1 METAFGSPRATSRKS
16 RLRFGA
22 TDRSSWAEEVG
33 HVSSAWPLGSR
44 TRTTE
49 CHASRGNPLD
59 NASTE
64 ATIVSGRIE
73 DYGIIG
79 DTHTAALVGVDGSID
94 WLCLP
99 RFDSPAC
106 FASLL
111 GDNGHGCWRI
121 APAASDGGLVE
132 VRRRY
137 RENTLI
143 LETEFETEDG
153 VVCLTDCMPVR
164 SAHPRVVRKVEC
176 TRGHVDMRMDLVI
189 RFDYGSVVPWV
200 QKAGSLLTAV
210 AGPDALSL
218 WATVPVRGENMTTVS
233 NFTVTQGNSEF
244 FELAWFP
251 PNERTPRP
259 GNVAYAIEDTE
270 VWWREWTSSF
280 VDLGE
285 WHDAVMR
292 SLITLKALTYAPTGG
307 IVAAVTTSLPESFG
321 GVRNWDYRFCWLRD
335 ATQALEALMRCGC
348 QGEAIAWRNW
358 LLRAAAGNAA
368 DLQIM
373 YGPSG
378 ERRLTEW
385 EVPWLPGYEDSSP
398 VRVGNAASEQYQLDV
413 YGEVMSALYVA
424 SAQGTPSD
432 HSAWDLQLELM
443 QFLAKAWTE
452 PDEGIWE
459 VRGPRQ
465 HFTHSK
471 VMAWVAADRA
481 VRMVEEMGYQGPV
494 ADWRSLRDQ
503 IHEEVCTKGYN
514 TDVGAFTQYYGSDE
528 LDASLLIIPL
538 VGFLPATDDRMRSTV
553 EAIERDLIEDGL
565 VLRYRGDGA
574 EQVDGLEGRE
584 GAFLACSFW
593 LADCLHLMGRR
604 EDARRLL
611 ERLLKLTNDL
621 GLLAEEYDSV
631 AGRQSGNFPQ
641 AFSHVALINAA
652 LNLSGNPQTT
662 GDLRTV
668 DSESPGDRPI
678 SR

>member
-1 METAFGSPRATSRKS
+1 VSR
-16 RLRFGA
+16 
-22 TDRSSWAEEVG
+22 
-33 HVSSAWPLGSR
+33 
-44 TRTTE
+44 
-49 CHASRGNPLD
+49 
-59 NASTE
+59 
-64 ATIVSGRIE
+64 RIE

-111 GDNGHGCWRI
+111 GDDGNGCWRI
-121 APAASDGGLVE
+121 APSVSAGKRTE

-137 RENTLI
+137 RANTLI

-164 SAHPRVVRKVEC
+164 SKHPQVLRKVEC
-176 TRGHVDMRMDLVI
+176 TRGHVDMRMDLVV

-200 QKAGSLLTAV
+200 QKTGSRLTAV
-210 AGPDALSL
+210 AGPDALSF
-218 WATVPVRGENMTTVS
+218 WTTVPVQGEEMTTVS
-233 NFTVTQGNSEF
+233 DFTVTPGNVEF
-244 FELAWFP
+244 FELTWFSSHQRP
-251 PNERTPRP
+251 PRP
-259 GNVAYAIEDTE
+259 GNVAFAIEDTE
-270 VWWREWTSSF
+270 TWWRDWTSSF
-280 VDLGE
+280 VKLGE
-285 WHDAVMR
+285 WDDAVMR

-307 IVAAVTTSLPESFG
+307 MVAAATTSLPESFG

-348 QGEAIAWRNW
+348 QREAVAWRNW

-373 YGPSG
+373 YGPNG

-385 EVPWLPGYEDSSP
+385 EVPWLAGYERSAP

-413 YGEVMSALYVA
+413 YGEVMSALYEA
-424 SAQGTPSD
+424 SALGTTRD
-432 HSAWDLQLELM
+432 HSAWALQLELM
-443 QFLAKAWTE
+443 KFLEKAWSD

-481 VRMVEEMGYQGPV
+481 VRMVEEMGYEGPV
-494 ADWRSLRDQ
+494 VDWRSLRDQ

-514 TDVGAFTQYYGSDE
+514 SDVGAFTQYYGSDQ
-528 LDASLLIIPL
+528 LDASLLMVPL
-538 VGFLPATDDRMRSTV
+538 VGFLPATDFRVRSTV
-553 EAIERDLIEDGL
+553 EAIERDLTEDGL
-565 VLRYRGDGA
+565 VLRYRADGA
-574 EQVDGLEGRE
+574 ERVDGLEGRE

-593 LADCLHLMGRR
+593 LADCLHLIGRS

-611 ERLLKLTNDL
+611 ERLLSLRNDL
-621 GLLAEEYDSV
+621 GLLAEEYDSA

-641 AFSHVALINAA
+641 AFSHVALVNAA
-652 LNLSGNPQTT
+652 LNLSGHPTDQ
-662 GDLRTV
+662 LI
-668 DSESPGDRPI
+668 SEDRLPGLPGPSFRAEI
-678 SR
+678 GG

>member
-1 METAFGSPRATSRKS
+1 
-16 RLRFGA
+16 
-22 TDRSSWAEEVG
+22 
-33 HVSSAWPLGSR
+33 
-44 TRTTE
+44 
-49 CHASRGNPLD
+49 
-59 NASTE
+59 
-64 ATIVSGRIE
+64 VSGRIE

-79 DTHTAALVGVDGSID
+79 DTHTAALVGIDGSID

-111 GDNGHGCWRI
+111 GDNGNGCWRI
-121 APAASDGGLVE
+121 APAASASGHAE

-153 VVCLTDCMPVR
+153 VVRLTDCMPVR

-176 TRGHVDMRMDLVI
+176 THGQVDMRMDLVI

-200 QKAGSLLTAV
+200 QKTGSLLTAI

-233 NFTVTQGNSEF
+233 DFTITQGNSEF

-270 VWWREWTSSF
+270 MWWRDWTSSF

-307 IVAAVTTSLPESFG
+307 IVAAATTSLPESFG
-321 GVRNWDYRFCWLRD
+321 GARNWDYRFCWLRD

-358 LLRAAAGNAA
+358 LLRAAAGDAA

-385 EVPWLPGYEDSSP
+385 EVPWLPGYEYSSP

-424 SAQGTPSD
+424 SSQGTASD

-443 QFLAKAWTE
+443 QFLGKAWTE

-459 VRGPRQ
+459 VRGPRR

-481 VRMVEEMGYQGPV
+481 VRMVEEMGYEGPV

-528 LDASLLIIPL
+528 LDASLLMIPL

-565 VLRYRGDGA
+565 VLRYKADGA
-574 EQVDGLEGRE
+574 ELVDGLQGRE

-604 EDARRLL
+604 EDARQLL
-611 ERLLKLTNDL
+611 ERLLTLTNDL

-641 AFSHVALINAA
+641 AFSHVALVNAA
-652 LNLSGNPQTT
+652 LNLSGHPRSI
-662 GDLRTV
+662 GDLRTI
-668 DSESPGDRPI
+668 DSDTPGDRPI

>member
-1 METAFGSPRATSRKS
+1 
-16 RLRFGA
+16 
-22 TDRSSWAEEVG
+22 
-33 HVSSAWPLGSR
+33 
-44 TRTTE
+44 
-49 CHASRGNPLD
+49 
-59 NASTE
+59 
-64 ATIVSGRIE
+64 VSGRIE

-111 GDNGHGCWRI
+111 GDEENGCWRI
-121 APAASDGGLVE
+121 APSASAGGVTQ

-143 LETEFETEDG
+143 LETEFETETG
-153 VVCLTDCMPVR
+153 VVRLTDCMPVR
-164 SAHPRVVRKVEC
+164 SDHPRVLRKLEC

-189 RFDYGSVVPWV
+189 RFDYGSVMPWV
-200 QKAGSLLTAV
+200 QKTGSLLTAV

-233 NFTVTQGNSEF
+233 DFTITQGNVEF
-244 FELAWFP
+244 FELTWFSS
-251 PNERTPRP
+251 NERTPRP
-259 GNVAYAIEDTE
+259 GNVAYAIEDSE
-270 VWWREWTSSF
+270 IWWRGWTSSF
-280 VDLGE
+280 VELGE

-307 IVAAVTTSLPESFG
+307 IVAAATTSLPESFG
-321 GVRNWDYRFCWLRD
+321 GVRNWDYRLCWLRD
-335 ATQALEALMRCGC
+335 ATQVLGALMRCGC
-348 QGEAIAWRNW
+348 HGEAVAWRNW
-358 LLRAAAGNAA
+358 LIRAAAGDAA

-385 EVPWLPGYEDSSP
+385 EVPWLPGYEQSAP

-413 YGEVMSALYVA
+413 YGEVMSALYEA
-424 SAQGTPSD
+424 SALGTTID
-432 HSAWDLQLELM
+432 ESAWALQLELM
-443 QFLAKAWTE
+443 KFLETAWIE
-452 PDEGIWE
+452 PDEGMWE

-481 VRMVEEMGYQGPV
+481 VRMVEEMGYEGPV
-494 ADWRSLRDQ
+494 AVWRSLRDR

-514 TDVGAFTQYYGSDE
+514 TDVGAFTQYYGSDQ
-528 LDASLLIIPL
+528 LDASLLNIPL
-538 VGFLPATDDRMRSTV
+538 VGFLPATDDRMRSTI
-553 EAIERDLIEDGL
+553 EAIERDLTEDGL
-565 VLRYRGDGA
+565 VLRYRSDGT
-574 EQVDGLEGRE
+574 ELVDGLAGRE

-593 LADCLHLMGRR
+593 LVDCLHLIGRR

-611 ERLLKLTNDL
+611 ERLLELRNDL
-621 GLLAEEYDSV
+621 GLLAEEYDSL

-641 AFSHVALINAA
+641 AFSHVALVNAA
-652 LNLSGNPQTT
+652 LNLSGYPMT
-662 GDLRTV
+662 GGVPPT
-668 DSESPGDRPI
+668 DSVASPGQSPHLEI
-678 SR
+678 GA

>member
-1 METAFGSPRATSRKS
+1 
-16 RLRFGA
+16 
-22 TDRSSWAEEVG
+22 
-33 HVSSAWPLGSR
+33 
-44 TRTTE
+44 
-49 CHASRGNPLD
+49 
-59 NASTE
+59 
-64 ATIVSGRIE
+64 VSGRIE

-111 GDNGHGCWRI
+111 GDKANGCWRI
-121 APAASDGGLVE
+121 APSASAGGVTG

-164 SAHPRVVRKVEC
+164 SEHPRVVRKVEC
-176 TRGHVDMRMDLVI
+176 THGHVDMRMDFVV

-200 QKAGSLLTAV
+200 QRTGSLLTAV

-218 WATVPVRGENMTTVS
+218 WATVPVRAENMTTVS
-233 NFTVTQGNSEF
+233 DFTITQQNVQF
-244 FELAWFP
+244 FELTWFASH
-251 PNERTPRP
+251 ERTPRP

-270 VWWREWTSSF
+270 NWWREWTSSL
-280 VDLGE
+280 VNLGE
-285 WHDAVMR
+285 WNDAVMR

-307 IVAAVTTSLPESFG
+307 MVAAATTSLPESFG

-348 QGEAIAWRNW
+348 HREAVAWRNW
-358 LLRAAAGNAA
+358 LLRSTAGNAA

-373 YGPSG
+373 YGPNG

-385 EVPWLPGYEDSSP
+385 EVPWLAGYEDSSP

-413 YGEVMSALYVA
+413 YGEVMSALYEA
-424 SAQGTPSD
+424 SVLGTTRD
-432 HSAWDLQLELM
+432 DSAWALQLELM
-443 QFLAKAWTE
+443 KFLERAWSE

-459 VRGPRQ
+459 VRGPRR

-481 VRMVEEMGYQGPV
+481 VRMVEEMGYEGPV
-494 ADWRSLRDQ
+494 VDWRSLRDQ

-514 TDVGAFTQYYGSDE
+514 TDVGAFTQYYGSDQ
-528 LDASLLIIPL
+528 LDASLLMVPL
-538 VGFLPATDDRMRSTV
+538 VGFLPATDDRVRSTV
-553 EAIERDLIEDGL
+553 EAIERDLTEDGL
-565 VLRYRGDGA
+565 VLRYRVDGG
-574 EQVDGLEGRE
+574 ERVDGLEGRE

-593 LADCLHLMGRR
+593 MADCLHLMGRR

-611 ERLLKLTNDL
+611 ERLLLLRNDL

-631 AGRQSGNFPQ
+631 AGRQTGNFPQ
-641 AFSHVALINAA
+641 AFSHVALANAA
-652 LNLSGNPQTT
+652 LNLSGRPKTSGDPRTDLLASPPQSHHLEI
-662 GDLRTV
+662 G
-668 DSESPGDRPI
+668 G
-678 SR
+678 

>member
-1 METAFGSPRATSRKS
+1 
-16 RLRFGA
+16 
-22 TDRSSWAEEVG
+22 
-33 HVSSAWPLGSR
+33 VSA
-44 TRTTE
+44 
-49 CHASRGNPLD
+49 
-59 NASTE
+59 
-64 ATIVSGRIE
+64 RIE

-79 DTHTAALVGVDGSID
+79 DTHAAALVGVDGSID

-106 FASLL
+106 FARLL
-111 GDNGHGCWRI
+111 GDEGNGYWRI
-121 APAASDGGLVE
+121 APSVSASGVTE

-153 VVCLTDCMPVR
+153 VVRLTDCMPVR
-164 SAHPRVVRKVEC
+164 SAHPRVLRKVEC
-176 TRGHVDMRMDLVI
+176 TRGHVDMRMDLVV

-200 QKAGSLLTAV
+200 QTTGSRLTAV

-218 WATVPVRGENMTTVS
+218 WTTVPVRGENETTVS
-233 NFTVTQGNSEF
+233 DFTVTQDNVEF
-244 FELAWFP
+244 FELAWFSSH
-251 PNERTPRP
+251 EQTPLP

-270 VWWREWTSSF
+270 TWWKEWTSSF
-280 VDLGE
+280 VNLGE
-285 WHDAVMR
+285 WDEAIMR

-307 IVAAVTTSLPESFG
+307 IVAAATTSLPESFG

-335 ATQALEALMRCGC
+335 ATQALEAFMRCGY
-348 QGEAIAWRNW
+348 QDEAVAWRNW
-358 LLRAAAGNAA
+358 LVRAAAGNAA

-385 EVPWLPGYEDSSP
+385 EVPWLSGYEHSSP

-413 YGEVMSALYVA
+413 YGEVMSALYEA
-424 SAQGTPSD
+424 SVRGTRD
-432 HSAWDLQLELM
+432 DSAWALQVELM
-443 QFLAKAWTE
+443 KFLEKAWTE

-459 VRGPRQ
+459 VRGPPQ

-471 VMAWVAADRA
+471 VMSWVAADRA
-481 VRMVEEMGYQGPV
+481 VRMVEEMGYAGPV
-494 ADWRSLRDQ
+494 ADWRLFRDQ

-514 TDVGAFTQYYGSDE
+514 ADVRAFTQYYGSDH
-528 LDASLLIIPL
+528 LDASLLMIPL
-538 VGFLPATDDRMRSTV
+538 VGFLPVTDDRVRTTV
-553 EAIERDLIEDGL
+553 EAIERDLTEDGL
-565 VLRYRGDGA
+565 VLRYNGA
-574 EQVDGLEGRE
+574 EHVDGLEGRE

-593 LADCLHLMGRR
+593 LADCLHLMGRT

-611 ERLLKLTNDL
+611 ERLLELRNDL

-641 AFSHVALINAA
+641 AFSHVALVNAA
-652 LNLSGNPQTT
+652 LNLSGHPKT
-662 GDLRTV
+662 GGVSRT
-668 DSESPGDRPI
+668 ESFAGPGQSP
-678 SR
+678 